1 MGVTIIGIILL
12 ALCIIPV
19 VILQIK
25 KNKKKAK

>member
-1 MGVTIIGIILL
+1 MGVTIIGVVLL

-25 KNKKKAK
+25 KNKKK